1 MNGNFKVIEP
11 YPTPEGYRG
20 PYQEIAMYV
29 RQLLQCEYA
38 MVAVPGKDSIRI
50 QGFAGPNGEKDEN
63 LAADLISGLRDWGPL
78 VVGDARLIVAPV
90 LCGGHIMG
98 VLIGY
103 SSQPGAFTTGH
114 LDTLMAYTQVAAGIL
129 ANAATEAAADTR
141 TSFSTDELTHLF
153 RLITIGEFSAC
164 FAHEV
169 KNPLML
175 IRGHIRFINE
185 SLPADAP
192 LRSNFEA
199 IDRASRRIEEITKR
213 MLDFSKKRV
222 RRTEPCDIGNL
233 ISDALRFAQP
243 YIRTRFID
251 VQVHVEPNLPI
262 IDADRWQIVQAI
274 VNILQNAADAMADV
288 QRRVLSVTAGMHE
301 AQMRILISDTGTGIA
316 PENAPRIFDAFFTTK
331 GDRGTGLGLY
341 IAKQVVDEHRGTISV
356 ETADE
361 RGARFA
367 ISLPV

>member
-50 QGFAGPNGEKDEN
+50 QGFAGPNGEKDE
-63 LAADLISGLRDWGPL
+63 
-78 VVGDARLIVAPV
+78 
-90 LCGGHIMG
+90 
-98 VLIGY
+98 
-103 SSQPGAFTTGH
+103 
-114 LDTLMAYTQVAAGIL
+114 
-129 ANAATEAAADTR
+129 
-141 TSFSTDELTHLF
+141 
-153 RLITIGEFSAC
+153 
-164 FAHEV
+164 
-169 KNPLML
+169 NPLML

-251 VQVHVEPNLPI
+251 
-262 IDADRWQIVQAI
+262 
-274 VNILQNAADAMADV
+274 
-288 QRRVLSVTAGMHE
+288 
-301 AQMRILISDTGTGIA
+301 
-316 PENAPRIFDAFFTTK
+316 
-331 GDRGTGLGLY
+331 
-341 IAKQVVDEHRGTISV
+341 
-356 ETADE
+356 
-361 RGARFA
+361 
-367 ISLPV
+367 